1 MVSSEHTTLTRSPVR
16 KPPKTAS
23 RMLSQRCL
31 DSNSLYQLINSP
43 THQLINLQTHKLTNS
58 PTQKLINSSL
68 PIALNP
74 NSKAYLVFIMSILVF
89 LANTTTENIRPPHFQ

>member
-16 KPPKTAS
+16 EPPKTAS

-31 DSNSLYQLINSP
+31 DSNSLYQLIISP
-43 THQLINLQTHKLTNS
+43 TYQLKNLS
-58 PTQKLINSSL
+58 TQKLTNSSL

-74 NSKAYLVFIMSILVF
+74 NS
-89 LANTTTENIRPPHFQ
+89 TTKFFDKRFAEMPN